1 MVIRKI
7 QKQPVYGT
15 PTDRTYCRLRLP
27 QSMAFAYVEEH
38 GERHRIWVES
48 PDTLCIGPGAAGA
61 EVRILNVREMRRA
74 IYHHFKQVMF
84 PVEMSRRMLAGEDV
98 DVTRDGDT
106 IRLKFGR
113 DAFGPADPA

>member
-15 PTDRTYCRLRLP
+15 PTDRAYCRLRLP
-27 QSMAFAYVEEH
+27 QDMAFEYVAEH
-38 GERHRIWVES
+38 GEWQRIWVES

-61 EVRILNVREMRRA
+61 EMRILNVREMRRA

-84 PVEMSRRMLAGEDV
+84 PVELSRRMLAGEDV
-98 DVTRDGDT
+98 DVTRDGNV

-113 DAFGPADPA
+113 AAFGPTEPA